1 MSVSLDRIYS
11 LAQHGH
17 MAYDEETAAVFA
29 ALEKLRNHPG
39 YRVTHGLS
47 DDVIADFASLDP
59 RLSTAVQAAVS
70 CAADLEAE
78 YPEILQMDEDGQV
91 AWAQDGFL
99 NFYAHDM
106 VNPYVSAGAQGPWL
120 VTLKGAVL
128 YDAGGYGMLG
138 WGHNPDFALEAMS
151 APRPMANIMTPN
163 AEQRRLI
170 EALRR
175 EIGHTRGRCP
185 FDGFM
190 CLNSGSEAMSLA
202 SRIADTLSAGAT
214 GLGGW
219 HSGAEVKRVVIEGGF
234 HGRTER
240 PALLSNSSRSVY
252 QSQLASF
259 RADQSVIAVPPGDV
273 DALKQVFADAEQNNW
288 FIELLAMEPVMGEGN
303 PGYAITKEFYD
314 AARELT
320 LEHGS
325 LLLIDSVQAGL
336 RTHGVLSVV
345 DHPQLEGCAPP
356 DIESYSKAL
365 NGGQYPLS
373 VVALGPRAVDAYSVG
388 TYGNTMAGNPR
399 AMATAVAVLGAMTDE
414 ARANIKKM
422 GTRLT
427 EKLAALSSE
436 FPGVVLGAQGTGLL
450 VSCEIDGHKVY
461 GTDSLEE
468 WLRHHGLGVIHGGKR
483 SLRFTPVFDITET
496 EVDLIVDLLRSALAH
511 GVGRAAA

>member
-1 MSVSLDRIYS
+1 
-11 LAQHGH
+11 
-17 MAYDEETAAVFA
+17 MAYDEETAAVFG

-39 YRVTHGLS
+39 YRVTNGLP
-47 DDVIADFASLDP
+47 DDVITSFCNKDP
-59 RLSTAVQAAVS
+59 RLLMAVEAAVS
-70 CAADLEAE
+70 CAAEIEAE
-78 YPEILQMDEDGQV
+78 YPEVLEMDEDGQV
-91 AWAQDGFL
+91 AWAQDGFF
-99 NFYAHDM
+99 NFYARDV
-106 VNPYVSAGAQGPWL
+106 VNPYLSAGAKGPWL

-138 WGHNPDFALEAMS
+138 WGHNPDFVLEAMS
-151 APRPMANIMTPN
+151 HEQPMANIMTPN
-163 AEQRRLI
+163 AAQHRFV
-170 EALRR
+170 EAMRR

-214 GLGGW
+214 GLDGW
-219 HSGAEVKRVVIEGGF
+219 HSGAEVKRVVIQGGF

-240 PALLSNSSRSVY
+240 PALLSNSSRETY
-252 QSQLASF
+252 QSKLASF
-259 RADQSVIAVPPGDV
+259 RTDESVIAVPSGDV
-273 DALKQVFADAEQNNW
+273 EALRKAFADARDNGW

-345 DHPQLEGCAPP
+345 DHPQLAGCEPP
-356 DIESYSKAL
+356 DIEAYSKAL

-373 VVALGPRAVDAYSVG
+373 VIALGPRAVDAYSVG

-399 AMATAVAVLGAMTDE
+399 ALATAVAILSAMTDE
-414 ARANIKKM
+414 ARANIKAM
-422 GTRLT
+422 GDLLT
-427 EKLAALSSE
+427 EKLAALADE

-450 VSCEIDGHKVY
+450 VSCEIVGHKVY
-461 GTDSLEE
+461 GAGSLEE
-468 WLRHHGLGVIHGGKR
+468 WLRRHGLGVIHGGKR
-483 SLRFTPVFDITET
+483 SLRFTPVFDITEA
-496 EVDLIVDLLRSALAH
+496 EVDLMVDLLRSALAH
-511 GVGRAAA
+511 GVGKAAA

>member
-1 MSVSLDRIYS
+1 
-11 LAQHGH
+11 
-17 MAYDEETAAVFA
+17 MAYDVETAAVFD
-29 ALEKLRNHPG
+29 ALEKLRNQPG
-39 YRVTHGLS
+39 YRATHGLA
-47 DDVIADFASLDP
+47 DDVIASFASSDP
-59 RLSTAVQAAVS
+59 RLLTAVEAAVS
-70 CAADLEAE
+70 CAAGIDAE
-78 YPEILQMDEDGQV
+78 FPEVLHMDEDGQV

-99 NFYAHDM
+99 NFYAQDM

-138 WGHNPDFALEAMS
+138 WGHNPAFALEAMS
-151 APRPMANIMTPN
+151 QPQPMANIMTPN
-163 AEQRRLI
+163 AAQRRLV

-202 SRIADTLSAGAT
+202 SRIADTLSASVT
-214 GLGGW
+214 TLDGW
-219 HSGAEVKRVVIEGGF
+219 YTGAEVKRVVIEGGF

-240 PALLSNSSRSVY
+240 PALLSNSSRAAYESK
-252 QSQLASF
+252 LASF
-259 RADQSVIAVPPGDV
+259 RHEDSVIVIPPGDV
-273 DALKQVFADAEQNNW
+273 AALRQAFADARENHW
-288 FIELLAMEPVMGEGN
+288 FIELVAMEPVMGEGN

-345 DHPQLEGCAPP
+345 DHPQLAGSEPP

-373 VVALGPRAVDAYSVG
+373 VIALGPRAVDAYSVG

-399 AMATAVAVLGAMTDE
+399 ALATAVTVLNEMTDA
-414 ARANIKKM
+414 ARENIRAM
-422 GTRLT
+422 GARLT
-427 EKLAALSSE
+427 DKLGALSSE

-450 VSCEIDGHKVY
+450 VSCEITGHKIY

-468 WLRHHGLGVIHGGKR
+468 WLRKHGLGVIHGGKR
-483 SLRFTPVFDITET
+483 SLRFTPAFDITEA